1 MDETECVLL
10 SKSECLY
17 MLFPQQ
23 VQKSRKMSFV
33 WSFKVQAHFVQTILT
48 YASGPGKG

>member
-1 MDETECVLL
+1 MDENKSVFL

-33 WSFKVQAHFVQTILT
+33 WSFTV
-48 YASGPGKG
+48 